1 MEGSLQSTEGATGE
15 TVTGLRVGDFVAGED
30 VIGDK
35 EGFFVG
41 LEEVLRDGELVDGA
55 QAWGF
60 GLGE

>member
-41 LEEVLRDGELVDGA
+41 LEEVL
-55 QAWGF
+55 
-60 GLGE
+60 